1 MQAWHKQRNHK
12 TSHLHYNFIVILVNT
27 SSTMNIQQPRQTEL
41 PKLET
46 VKLIETGRRPGL
58 VKAPKACP
66 QHGQSWTSRCRDVI
80 ASVTLRSHLWSC
92 YFTFFNN
99 GLFSYTLKVT
109 LRETPKYNHLLPSR
123 KHLFPFKHFYYSLFR
138 SLLLF
143 LVIYWHSW
151 NLVSRASPRKKL
163 IKVHNNHSSHRSEYL
178 CSNSCFNHLH
188 RSHQKKAFKISFLY
202 PDFWFPNRNLPLI
215 RQSPQPLNSAGWELH
230 MHPALLPACQSSVPH
245 SPHSKL
251 PLSASYFKNDE
262 WDIQKYS
269 PPSKGLTMT
278 ALT

>member
-1 MQAWHKQRNHK
+1 
-12 TSHLHYNFIVILVNT
+12 
-27 SSTMNIQQPRQTEL
+27 MNIQQPRQTEL

-178 CSNSCFNHLH
+178 CSNSCFNHLL
-188 RSHQKKAFKISFLY
+188 RSHQKKVFKISFLY

-215 RQSPQPLNSAGWELH
+215 RQSPQPLNSAFSTLQAGNCTCTLH
-230 MHPALLPACQSSVPH
+230 SCLPARAVCPIHHTPSSPSLH
-245 SPHSKL
+245 LILKMMNGT
-251 PLSASYFKNDE
+251 YKN
-262 WDIQKYS
+262 IHLHLKV
-269 PPSKGLTMT
+269 
-278 ALT
+278 